1 MSDNRERRWRVEVT
15 GEVGAKSE
23 ALVESARLSMPF
35 VAEKRLMIE
44 VGTSGEISR
53 AKPHLSVHV
62 VGVHVSGKEVPAPE
76 HLEFT
81 ADASAGPSLDEWF
94 TCPHGESVGVV
105 VQNDSDV
112 PVRFCATFFGR
123 LVN

>member
-1 MSDNRERRWRVEVT
+1 MSEKRERLWKVVVV

-23 ALVESARLSMPF
+23 ALVESERLTMPF
-35 VAEKRLMIE
+35 VAEKRLSIE
-44 VGTSGEISR
+44 VGTLGEITR

-62 VGVHVSGKEVPAPE
+62 VGVRVGEKEVAAPE

-94 TCPHGESVGVV
+94 TCPHGGSVGVV
-105 VQNDSDV
+105 VRNDSDV
-112 PVRFCATFFGR
+112 AVRFCATFFGR